1 VCIPRYPS
9 AFSPLHI
16 LEISNRLLWFRLLF
30 RSFAFKAMAD
40 TIQEKPNSSPLGY
53 LTSNAIVAQASSVLS
68 SWQQK
73 REALGLP
80 NPGTVDNLSK
90 EVERDVFLNNYS
102 FTGLR
107 ADITK
112 TFSGISPLFQVSHQL
127 SMGSQAQPPYTFAA
141 LYGSRHVCVLCLP
154 FSISIYLCAF

>member
-1 VCIPRYPS
+1 M
-9 AFSPLHI
+9 A
-16 LEISNRLLWFRLLF
+16 ELLF
-30 RSFAFKAMAD
+30 EEN
-40 TIQEKPNSSPLGY
+40 TTKPSSSLGF
-53 LTSNAIVAQASSVLS
+53 LTSNAIFAQASSVFSTL
-68 SWQQK
+68 QEK

-90 EVERDVFLNNYS
+90 EVERDVFLNNFS

-141 LYGSRHVCVLCLP
+141 LYGSPRVCAAPNDFVRGQFTHAP
-154 FSISIYLCAF
+154 

>member
-1 VCIPRYPS
+1 
-9 AFSPLHI
+9 
-16 LEISNRLLWFRLLF
+16 
-30 RSFAFKAMAD
+30 MAD
-40 TIQEKPNSSPLGY
+40 IIQEKPNSSPLGY
-53 LTSNAIVAQASSVLS
+53 LTSNAIFAQASSVLS

-112 TFSGISPLFQVSHQL
+112 TFSGGSPLFQVSHQL

-141 LYGSRHVCVLCLP
+141 LYGSSRVCGFASTFP
-154 FSISIYLCAF
+154 SPYTYTHFSASCRPTLTTISN